1 MSLIHI
7 RSKENDFEISY
18 SENPINLS
26 GLKGKI
32 ALKTASLWYSWDN
45 ITEEYKN
52 NEIKFRRSPH
62 ELSEYKSGKKAPQTE
77 LKNNEIKK
85 DRQGLPRVED
95 EEDDRNESEWK
106 ILKLPNGLYDENEL
120 NNYIQEY
127 FGTFETPPFYFDVNY
142 ATNRFMLIIRDKD
155 YEIDFSHGKIHELLG
170 FDKKIY
176 SRRPKAASAAA
187 KEGINY
193 ATKIGNITK
202 DIDQILIHC
211 SLVSSSYQ
219 NNLKSDVIYAFT
231 PNISP
236 RSLINIEPTHP
247 KYLPINRTDYIFN
260 IRISV
265 TNQLN
270 QLINF
275 NGECLNFVLDIQ

>member
-7 RSKENDFEISY
+7 RSKKNDFEISY

-26 GLKGKI
+26 GLKGEI

-52 NEIKFRRSPH
+52 NEIK
-62 ELSEYKSGKKAPQTE
+62 YKSGKKAP
-77 LKNNEIKK
+77 
-85 DRQGLPRVED
+85 
-95 EEDDRNESEWK
+95 EWK

-155 YEIDFSHGKIHELLG
+155 FSHGKIHELLG

-176 SRRPKAASAAA
+176 

>member
-18 SENPINLS
+18 SESPINLS
-26 GLKGKI
+26 GLKGEI

-52 NEIKFRRSPH
+52 NEIK
-62 ELSEYKSGKKAPQTE
+62 YKSGKNDVAFGSGLISSDFAASLKGTTAPQAE

-85 DRQGLPRVED
+85 
-95 EEDDRNESEWK
+95 EDDRNESEWK

-176 SRRPKAASAAA
+176 

>member
-26 GLKGKI
+26 GLKGEI

-52 NEIKFRRSPH
+52 NEIKYRS
-62 ELSEYKSGKKAPQTE
+62 S
-77 LKNNEIKK
+77 LKGLVQRMSKDPREHKQNEIRK
-85 DRQGLPRVED
+85 DGVRVEQD
-95 EEDDRNESEWK
+95 WK

-142 ATNRFMLIIRDKD
+142 ATNRFMLIIRDID
-155 YEIDFSHGKIHELLG
+155 CEIDFSHGKIHELLG

-176 SRRPKAASAAA
+176 KQ
-187 KEGINY
+187 GINY

-211 SLVSSSYQ
+211 SLISSSYQ

-236 RSLINIEPTHP
+236 RSLNNVQPTHP
-247 KYLPINRTDYIFN
+247 
-260 IRISV
+260 
-265 TNQLN
+265 
-270 QLINF
+270 
-275 NGECLNFVLDIQ
+275 